1 MKEVE
6 KIILRMKK
14 INKKFP
20 GVWALKNVDFELK
33 EGEVHGLLG
42 ENGAGKSTLIK
53 VLTGVYQKDSGKIFL
68 YDKEININNPKEAM
82 DLGIATI
89 YQELSL
95 EPFMN
100 IAENIFLGREIKKR
114 SKFLRFIDWKKTHEE
129 AKKIL
134 DNLGIDI
141 DTHILIKD
149 LGIGKQQMVEIAKAL
164 SKNARIIVMDE
175 PTSSLSE
182 REVEELFEVIRKLRE
197 NGISFIYISH
207 KLDEIF
213 QICNRVTVMR
223 DGESIATLN
232 VKDTNKDEL
241 IRYMVG
247 RTLDQ
252 YFPKIVVKDSKKEA
266 LRVENLTRKGFFE
279 NVSFTAYTG
288 EVLGIAGLV
297 GAGRTEIV
305 RAIFG
310 ADPIDYGRVYVFGK
324 EIHIKS
330 PRDAIRHGI
339 VLLPEDRKRH
349 GLILIHSVLDNVALP
364 SLSLEKYKK
373 RVLLNYRVIQDEVNN
388 LIKRLDIKTPSP
400 YKIVGELSGGNQQK
414 VVIAK
419 WLTRT
424 ARIFIF
430 DEPTRGIDVGAKVE
444 IYNFINELV
453 KNNAC
458 VIMVS
463 SELPEILGMS
473 DRILVIYEGKVTGEF
488 RKEEVDQEKI
498 IRAATGNL

>member
-1 MKEVE
+1 MREITKV
-6 KIILRMKK
+6 ILRMEG

-20 GVWALKNVDFELK
+20 GVWALKNVDFELR

-53 VLTGVYQKDSGKIFL
+53 VLTGVYQKDSGKVFL
-68 YDKEININNPKEAM
+68 YGKEVNINSPKEAM

-95 EPFMN
+95 EPYMN
-100 IAENIFLGREIKKR
+100 VAENIFLGREIRKG
-114 SKFLRFIDWKKTHEE
+114 KFLRIIDWKKTHEE
-129 AKKIL
+129 AKRIL
-134 DNLGIDI
+134 NDLGIAI
-141 DTHILIKD
+141 DTRVIIRD

-164 SKNARIIVMDE
+164 SKNAKIIVMDE

-182 REVEELFEVIRKLRE
+182 REVEELFEVIKRLKK

-213 QICNRVTVMR
+213 QICDRVTVMR
-223 DGESIATLN
+223 DGENVVTLD
-232 VKDTNKDEL
+232 VKNTNKDEL

-252 YFPKIVVKDSKKEA
+252 YFPKIVVEDGKKEA

-279 NVSFTAYTG
+279 NVSFKTYTS

-310 ADPIDYGRVYVFGK
+310 ADPIDYGKIYIFG
-324 EIHIKS
+324 EEVQIRS
-330 PRDAIRHGI
+330 PEDAIKHGI

-373 RVLLNYRVIQDEVNN
+373 GSLLNYRVIHDEVSG
-388 LIKRLDIKTPSP
+388 LIRKLDIKTPSP

-419 WLTRT
+419 WLMRF
-424 ARIFIF
+424 ARIFVF

-473 DRILVIYEGKVTGEF
+473 DRILVIHKGRVTGEF
-488 RKEEVDQEKI
+488 RRGEADQEKI

>member
-1 MKEVE
+1 MNDSDRTVLLIKN
-6 KIILRMKK
+6 

-20 GVWALKNVDFELK
+20 GVWALKNIDFDLK

-53 VLTGVYQKDSGKIFL
+53 VLTGVYKKDSGKIYL
-68 YDKEININNPKEAM
+68 YGKEVNIDNPKEAM
-82 DLGIATI
+82 NLGIATI

-95 EPFMN
+95 EPYMN
-100 IAENIFLGREIKKR
+100 VAENIFLGREI
-114 SKFLRFIDWKKTHEE
+114 LRDYKLFKLIDWKKTHLES
-129 AKKIL
+129 KKIL
-134 DNLGIDI
+134 EGLGLNI
-141 DTHILIKD
+141 DTKQIIKD

-164 SKNARIIVMDE
+164 SKNAKIIVMDE

-182 REVEELFEVIRKLRE
+182 KEVEELFEVILRLKRSK
-197 NGISFIYISH
+197 ISFIYISH
-207 KLDEIF
+207 KIDEIF
-213 QICNRVTVMR
+213 KICDRVTVMR
-223 DGESIATLN
+223 DGEKIITLN
-232 VKDTNKDEL
+232 TKFTTKDEL

-252 YFPKIVVKDSKKEA
+252 YFPKIEIKDGRQEA
-266 LRVENLTRKGFFE
+266 LRVENLTRRGIFE

-310 ADPIDYGRVYVFGK
+310 ADPIDSGKIYVFGK
-324 EIHIKS
+324 EVKIRS
-330 PRDAIRHGI
+330 PKDAILKGL

-349 GLILIHSVLDNVALP
+349 GLILIHSILENISLP
-364 SLSLEKYKK
+364 SLDLDKYK
-373 RVLLNYRVIQDEVNN
+373 RGIFIDYNSVLKDTTK

-400 YKIVGELSGGNQQK
+400 YKITGELSGGNQQK

-419 WLTRT
+419 WLMRF
-424 ARIFIF
+424 AKIFIF
-430 DEPTRGIDVGAKVE
+430 DEPTRGIDVGAKIE
-444 IYNFINELV
+444 IYNFINELI

-458 VIMVS
+458 VILVS

-473 DRILVIYEGKVTGEF
+473 DRILVIHEGKVTGEF
-488 RKEEVDQEKI
+488 LRHEATQEKI
-498 IRAATGNL
+498 IRYATGNC